1 MALPKI
7 AIPRFALE
15 LPSNGKRI
23 HFRPF
28 VVKEEKM
35 LLMAAQSED
44 QLAMMDAVKDVINA
58 CTDDVDVNKI
68 PYFDLEYL
76 FLNIRAKSVGEIV
89 KLEYRH
95 TGGVNYQGITCE
107 ATTPVEINLETVK
120 VEKDKNHTTKIQLDD
135 KLGMELRYPTI
146 DDIKQIGVGED
157 EIKMLAKCV
166 LCVYDNENVFEPDN
180 LQDAVDFIESL
191 NSNQFSK
198 IMNFISTMPKLKH
211 TIKYKCRGCGQED
224 TVVLE
229 GMSDFF

>member
-58 CTDDVDVNKI
+58 CTDDVNVNNI

-76 FLNIRAKSVGEIV
+76 FLNIRAKSVGELV

-95 TGGVNYQGITCE
+95 TGGVNYQGIACE
-107 ATTPVEINLETVK
+107 ATTPVEINLENVK
-120 VEKDKNHTTKIQLDD
+120 VEKDKGHTNKIQLDD
-135 KLGMELRYPTI
+135 KLGMEMRYPTI
-146 DDIKQIGVGED
+146 DDIKLAGSGED
-157 EIKMLAKCV
+157 EIRMLAKCV
-166 LCVYDNENVFEPDN
+166 LSVYDNENVFEPDN

-191 NSNQFSK
+191 NSSQFSK
-198 IMNFISTMPKLKH
+198 IMTFINTMPKLKH
-211 TIKYKCRGCGQED
+211 TIKYKCKGCGQED